1 MFFDMNL
8 TKKSMNFLAILSSFV
23 LAFFLMSC
31 SSRSSSALKE
41 IVIDPSHTLGFYDL
55 AEDVEPEFDIF
66 ALETTDSC
74 LVGGIC
80 RTIYTN
86 DLYYILD
93 NNSVIF
99 IFNPQ
104 GKFVSKLDKIGR
116 APDEYIHIR
125 DFTVIGE
132 NIWIYDEIRRK
143 LSCYDKNLDKIED
156 VEMNIVNK
164 ITCAGENIY
173 GAGVWFGIDKENFQI
188 IEYNTLNKE
197 IKKLI
202 PYSQNYDQNEFAK
215 NPYIPYIINQLAPL
229 ADSCLFIQPYCDTLF
244 QLGHGTVTPRY
255 KYRFTE
261 RFVDKRLTVDEWEE
275 ECKKSMIIGVSAIYQ
290 TPASILILYA
300 EPEYKFAIYNKET
313 GITNVYFS
321 QFVNSYLGNLGT
333 MRMEFTDNREI
344 ITTYSAADKPSFI
357 QDRVKNPGDRQKI
370 ENVFVGLAEDSNP
383 VVLKY
388 KLKKNSKL

>member
-1 MFFDMNL
+1 
-8 TKKSMNFLAILSSFV
+8 MNFLAILSSFV

-31 SSRSSSALKE
+31 TSRSSSALKE
-41 IVIDPSHTLGFYDL
+41 IVIDPSQTIGFYDL
-55 AEDVEPEFDIF
+55 AEEVEPVFEIF
-66 ALETTDSC
+66 ALETMDSC

-104 GKFVSKLDKIGR
+104 GKFVSKLDKKGR
-116 APDEYIHIR
+116 GPDEYVNIR

-132 NIWIYDEIRRK
+132 NIWIYDQIRRK

-156 VEMNIVNK
+156 VEMNTMGSNIA
-164 ITCAGENIY
+164 CAGGNIY

-197 IKKLI
+197 MKKLI

-215 NPYIPYIINQLAPL
+215 IPYIPYTMNQLAPL

-244 QLGHGTVTPRY
+244 QLGHGTVIPRY

-261 RFVDKRLTVDEWEE
+261 RFVDKRLTVDEWKKER
-275 ECKKSMIIGVSAIYQ
+275 KKSMIIGVSAIYQ

-313 GITNVYFS
+313 GITNVYFV
-321 QFVNSYLGNLGT
+321 QFVNSYLGNIGT
-333 MRMEFTDNREI
+333 MRMEFTNNREI

-357 QDRVKNPGDRQKI
+357 KERVKNPEDRQKI
-370 ENVFVGLAEDSNP
+370 ENVFASLTEDSNP
-383 VVLKY
+383 VILKY
-388 KLKKNSKL
+388 KLKKDSKL

>member
-1 MFFDMNL
+1 
-8 TKKSMNFLAILSSFV
+8 MNFLAVLSSFV

-31 SSRSSSALKE
+31 TSPSSSALKE
-41 IVIDPSHTLGFYDL
+41 IVIDPSQTLGFYDL

-74 LVGGIC
+74 LVGAIC
-80 RTIYTN
+80 RIIYTN

-93 NNSVIF
+93 YNSVIS

-116 APDEYIHIR
+116 APDEYGNIR
-125 DFTVIGE
+125 DFTVVGE
-132 NIWIYDEIRRK
+132 NIWIYDEMRLK

-156 VEMNIVNK
+156 VKTNTIINK
-164 ITCAGENIY
+164 IACVGENIY
-173 GAGVWFGIDKENFQI
+173 GAGVWFGFDKENFQI

-197 IKKLI
+197 MKKLM
-202 PYSQNYDQNEFAK
+202 PYPQNYDPNKSIEV
-215 NPYIPYIINQLAPL
+215 PYIHIINQLAPL
-229 ADSCLFIQPYCDTLF
+229 ADSCLFVQPYCDTLF
-244 QLGHGTVTPRY
+244 QLAHGTVIPRY

-261 RFVDKRLTVDEWEE
+261 RFINKRLTGDESKEE
-275 ECKKSMIIGVSAIYQ
+275 YKKSMIIGVSAIYQ

-300 EPEYKFAIYNKET
+300 EPEYKYAIYNKET
-313 GITNVYFS
+313 GITNVYYI

-333 MRMEFTDNREI
+333 IPKEFTNNREI
-344 ITTYSAADKPSFI
+344 IAIYSAADPEQSSFI
-357 QDRVKNPGDRQKI
+357 KDRVKNPGDRQKI
-370 ENVFVGLAEDSNP
+370 ENVFAGLTEDSNP